1 MTAGPDVIVLGF
13 GCAGAAAAIE
23 AAAAGADVLVLEKA
37 SAGGGSSAMSG
48 GEMYLGGGTSTQV
61 AAGVSDT
68 VEDMYAFLVA
78 ALGPNANEAKIRA
91 YCEGSVAHHDWLLAQ
106 GVEFRPSVW
115 DRPTWMPAGDDGLMW
130 MGERGWPYSQLA
142 RPAPRGHRPPTGHYG
157 GWLLM
162 DKLIAAALAAGVRV
176 EADTSATSLI
186 VADGRV
192 VGVRARRYGE
202 LIEYRA
208 RRGVVIT
215 TGGFVDNEPMLAA
228 HAPRLLGHGKVSDG
242 NDDGSGIIMAAQ
254 LGAGLRNMAAVQVAM
269 TIVPELTARG
279 MIVNALGQRFVN
291 EDVYPG
297 LISQAAVLHQPGP
310 YWVLIDEDGF
320 ESVAE
325 PDRWGTRP
333 RFVATSLAELEQSCG
348 LPSGSLELT
357 VDTYNRWAAEG
368 ADPYLHKAADWLRPL
383 RPPFAVLDPRMG
395 FAAKDFS
402 SSAPSS
408 GATGFTLGGLTT
420 TLDGAVTDVR
430 GEVIGG
436 LFAAGRAAAGLHGAG
451 YISGTS
457 LGDGTFFGRRAGAA
471 AAAAGRGA

>member
-1 MTAGPDVIVLGF
+1 MTGGPDVIVLGF

-48 GEMYLGGGTSTQV
+48 GEIYLGGGTSTQA

-78 ALGPNANEAKIRA
+78 ALGPNADEAKLRA

-115 DRPTWMPAGDDGLMW
+115 DRPTWMPSGDDGLMW

-162 DKLIAAALAAGVRV
+162 DKLIAAALAAGARV
-176 EADTSATSLI
+176 AADTSATSLI

-215 TGGFVDNEPMLAA
+215 TGGFVDNEAMLAA

-242 NDDGSGIIMAAQ
+242 NDDGSGIAMALAI
-254 LGAGLRNMAAVQVAM
+254 GAGVRNMAAVQVAM

-279 MIVNALGQRFVN
+279 MIVNALGQRFIN

-325 PDRWGTRP
+325 ADRWGARP
-333 RFVATSLAELEQSCG
+333 RFVAESLAELERSCG

-357 VDTYNRWAAEG
+357 VGTYNHWAADR
-368 ADPYLHKAADWLRPL
+368 ADPYFHKAADWLRPL
-383 RPPFAVLDPRMG
+383 RPPFAALDPRMG
-395 FAAKDFS
+395 FAATDFA

-408 GATGFTLGGLTT
+408 GATGFTIGGLAT
-420 TLDGAVTDVR
+420 TLDGAVVDVR

-471 AAAAGRGA
+471 AAVGWGA